1 MEHVIA
7 MARKIISR
15 TPLSLPEVERIL
27 SNSEVEL
34 TTLQQRVLNYV
45 IRYSKLPADKAEKLI
60 KELMERFELTRE
72 EAVQIVDICPTHVE
86 ELRAILSGY
95 KRLVPSLLFSEEK
108 LQAIV
113 ELIKAYLQETKERE

>member
-1 MEHVIA
+1 MV
-7 MARKIISR
+7 RKILSR
-15 TPLSLPEVERIL
+15 TPLSLPEVEQAL
-27 SNSEVEL
+27 SNSDVEL

-45 IRYSKLPADKAEKLI
+45 RKYSKLPAEKAESLI
-60 KELMERFELTRE
+60 KELMEKFELTRE

-95 KRLVPSLLFSEEK
+95 KRLVSFLLFSEEK

-113 ELIKAYLQETKERE
+113 NLVKEYLKEEE

>member
-1 MEHVIA
+1 MV
-7 MARKIISR
+7 RKIISR

-27 SNSEVEL
+27 SSNEAEL

-45 IRYSKLPADKAEKLI
+45 RKFSKLPADGAEQLI

-72 EAVQIVDICPTHVE
+72 EAAQIADICPTHVE
-86 ELRAILSGY
+86 ELRAILGGY
-95 KRLVPSLLFSEEK
+95 KRLVPFLLFSEEK

-113 ELIKAYLQETKERE
+113 ELVKSYLQKGKERE